1 MDEAALV
8 RALSEKWIAAAGLD
22 VFEEEPTIHPGL
34 LPLKNVVLAP
44 HIASASFDTRLAMST
59 LAMKNCL
66 AVLEG
71 KPALTPVT

>member
-1 MDEAALV
+1 M
-8 RALSEKWIAAAGLD
+8 
-22 VFEEEPTIHPGL
+22 FEEEPTIHPGL